1 VHGWLHSTVCVCDV
15 CIARSHPWQVQS
27 PSRNRLETLFSSG
40 ATAALGVRH
49 LKHSSLL
56 ANTKAEQ
63 AEHVQSPSRLVISA
77 VDVALEGGSEAFA
90 PLGAAAPFAV
100 RPFGV

>member
-1 VHGWLHSTVCVCDV
+1 
-15 CIARSHPWQVQS
+15 
-27 PSRNRLETLFSSG
+27 
-40 ATAALGVRH
+40 
-49 LKHSSLL
+49 LL